1 MCSLRTW
8 AEARQGSEYFR
19 WRVGDSEQKMTSSAV
34 CHGAHPC
41 RGAWVWSEGP
51 GKWEPEVEL
60 GHTQVG
66 IGISGERPSA
76 ALSLCLTPEPSPVFL
91 TIPILL
97 SLHKG
102 GSREKVILCLF

>member
-1 MCSLRTW
+1 MSTYPGVLETPN
-8 AEARQGSEYFR
+8 
-19 WRVGDSEQKMTSSAV
+19 QKDKLS
-34 CHGAHPC
+34 CLLWGRGGLC
-41 RGAWVWSEGP
+41 RENRGAWVWSERP
-51 GKWEPEVEL
+51 GKWKPEVEL

-76 ALSLCLTPEPSPVFL
+76 AVSLCLIPEPSPVFL

>member
-1 MCSLRTW
+1 MSAYPGVLETLNQNDKLSCLLWGTSLQR
-8 AEARQGSEYFR
+8 
-19 WRVGDSEQKMTSSAV
+19 
-34 CHGAHPC
+34 CPAHL
-41 RGAWVWSEGP
+41 RGVWVWSGGP

-76 ALSLCLTPEPSPVFL
+76 ALSLCLIPEPSPVFL

-97 SLHKG
+97 SLRKG
-102 GSREKVILCLF
+102 FGLCTVATMSD